1 MDKTKIQKEA
11 IRKQKSR
18 EIVSEILNFGVT
30 NSQKVDIMFFLAL
43 TLENNTEMQEITKFL
58 KKYRTTI
65 SKEENSKKESK
76 ENGILTV

>member
-30 NSQKVDIMFFLAL
+30 NSQKIDIMFFLAL
-43 TLENNTEMQEITKFL
+43 TIEDNIEMQEITKFL
-58 KKYRTTI
+58 KEYRTTI
-65 SKEENSKKESK
+65 SKEENSKEESK
-76 ENGILTV
+76 EKGILTV

>member
-1 MDKTKIQKEA
+1 MDKAKIQKEA

-30 NSQKVDIMFFLAL
+30 NSQKVDVMFFLAL

-65 SKEENSKKESK
+65 SEEENSKKTK
-76 ENGILTV
+76 EKK